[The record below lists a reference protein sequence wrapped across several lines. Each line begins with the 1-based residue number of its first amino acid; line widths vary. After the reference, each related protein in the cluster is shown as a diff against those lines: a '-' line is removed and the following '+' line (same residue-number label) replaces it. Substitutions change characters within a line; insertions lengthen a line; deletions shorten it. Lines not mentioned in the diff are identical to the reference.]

1 MEQAIDIQHDVAEDL
16 RVKSPVNNSGK
27 NIAIVKPLVII
38 DIGATSIT
46 GLAITPKPFMIKAW
60 AQAKSEG
67 VFGENFPHFNQL
79 SHAIQDLM
87 GRLTTQLMQ
96 PIDEAMLCFSGAY
109 LHLETV
115 SFQKNLPAEGLNRQ
129 GIKQWLT
136 SAYQNYHNDTI
147 AKTPDKNH
155 APKNHALKNATLH
168 AILKEV
174 YIDKKLRED
183 FNQLPPHHYHKGR
196 QLSVTLNMVKMKQHI
211 MHNLQELLAMVDV
224 KITKIIAAP
233 YADFVALKE
242 MMLLDTQVAICHIG
256 THRITVS
263 YFDNDM
269 LQYIRT
275 AQLGSNDITKDVME
289 AFAIDWKQAE
299 KLKCEKG
306 FALVSEQSMLVKDY
320 RPSQYTKQIVHA
332 KNMGADMSALLPR
345 IITPRIEEIFDCTN
359 KLLKDMPQSA
369 LIVLSGAG
377 TQLPGI
383 VSVAR
388 NYFNRRVLLAPYHLA
403 NLLLDEQ
410 MVDDNEAMMREKN
423 ADMITG
429 LGMAYFAR
437 DGFNNDMQDFSG
449 INIR

>member
-1 MEQAIDIQHDVAEDL
+1 MEQAIDMQHDAAEDL
-16 RVKSPVNNSGK
+16 RVKSSVNNIAK

-46 GLAITPKPFMIKAW
+46 GLAITSEPFMIKAW
-60 AQAKSEG
+60 AQVKSEG

-79 SHAIQDLM
+79 GHAIQDLM

-96 PIDEAMLCFSGAY
+96 SIDEAVLCFSGAY
-109 LHLETV
+109 LHLETL
-115 SFQKNLPAEGLNRQ
+115 SFQKNLPPEGLNRQ

-136 SAYQNYHNDTI
+136 SAYQEYQNDTI
-147 AKTPDKNH
+147 SQTPDKN
-155 APKNHALKNATLH
+155 ASPKNATLH
-168 AILKEV
+168 VLLKEV

-196 QLSVTLNMVKMKQHI
+196 QISVTLNMVKMKQHI
-211 MHNLQELLAMVDV
+211 MHNLQELLTMVDV
-224 KITKIIAAP
+224 KIAKTIAAP

-256 THRITVS
+256 AHRITVS

-289 AFAIDWKQAE
+289 AFAIDWQQAE
-299 KLKCEKG
+299 KLKCEQG
-306 FALVSEQSMLVKDY
+306 FALVSEESMLVKDY
-320 RPSQYTKQIVHA
+320 RPSQYTKQIVNA

-345 IITPRIEEIFDCTN
+345 IITPRIEEIFDCSH
-359 KLLKDMPQSA
+359 KLLKDMPKSA

-388 NYFNRRVLLAPYHLA
+388 NYFKRRVLLAPYRLA
-403 NLLLDEQ
+403 NILLDEHNQQ
-410 MVDDNEAMMREKN
+410 MIDDTPIMREKH
-423 ADMITG
+423 ADVITG
-429 LGMAYFAR
+429 LGMAYFVR
-437 DGFNNDMQDFSG
+437 DGLNNDMQDFSG